1 MCCTWDFISLC
12 PDLHLTQNP
21 GQSVPPPTL
30 LAHSLQSL
38 SRAAGRPDWDSTQDV
53 DVPLLQHSLSLT
65 IDEATFDILRAS
77 ATHLR
82 QKVLMLSTSIRHAG
96 DWLNVVPS
104 SALGLHLQ
112 DQEFHLCLKYW
123 LGLQI
128 FEEHQKCPVCLTLA
142 DRFGDHYVGCGGNA
156 DIIFRHNSLRDAVFS
171 VAALVPRKE
180 VPSLIPGSQHRPAD
194 VYLPGGRPAA
204 LDITVISTMQP
215 STIQPAAGSEGHAL
229 LVAETRKFAT
239 HGPACQAAGISCIPL
254 AIETLGCLS
263 DATAETI
270 SGIDR
275 LIGQRFGVSPHESSR
290 HLFQRLA
297 ISLWKGNAT
306 AWIHRCL
313 PPAPNVDGVV

>member
-1 MCCTWDFISLC
+1 MLPPPTLALVIKIR
-12 PDLHLTQNP
+12 
-21 GQSVPPPTL
+21 GQFVPPPTL

-38 SRAAGRPDWDSTQDV
+38 SRAAGRPDWDSTHDV
-53 DVPLLQHSLSLT
+53 DVPLLQHSLSRT

-77 ATHLR
+77 ATHPR
-82 QKVLMLSTSIRHAG
+82 QKALMLSTSIRHAG

-104 SALGLHLQ
+104 SALGLHLL
-112 DQEFHLCLKYW
+112 DQEFRLCLKYW

-142 DRFGDHYVGCGGNA
+142 DKFGDHHVGCGGNA
-156 DIIFRHNSLRDAVFS
+156 DRIFRHNSLRDAVFS
-171 VAALVPRKE
+171 AAQSAALGPRKE

-194 VYLPGGRPAA
+194 VYLPCWKGGHPAA
-204 LDITVISTMQP
+204 LDITVISTMQQ
-215 STIQPAAGSEGHAL
+215 STIQPAADNQGHAL

-239 HGPACQAAGISCIPL
+239 HGPACQAAGISFTPL
-254 AIETLGCLS
+254 AIETLGGLS

-270 SGIDR
+270 SGIGR

-290 HLFQRLA
+290 NLFQRLA

-313 PPAPNVDGVV
+313 PPAPNVDGIL